1 MKLSARIAATVLS
14 LASLCV
20 LPAAHAVLTVHTLRV
35 ESLAASAPLGIDT
48 AHPRLGWRLASDT
61 RADAQTAYQI
71 LVASNADI
79 LASDQG
85 DLWDSGRVESSAS
98 QFIPYAG
105 KPLVSSQQVF
115 WKVRAFDASGQSS
128 LYSQPASWTMGIL
141 APKKNEGWQP
151 ATRWITD
158 ADLLTRTRKALG
170 YSSEV
175 TTDENEKKWLLLDL
189 GKNHKIDLVRLYAI
203 RHTVNERLGYPKRF
217 KVELAN
223 NSGMLGATVLGDF
236 TKEDY
241 NPWLTKT
248 DIPAPDGG
256 ATGRYLR
263 ITATKLRS
271 FDDFASFALSQV
283 AVFSDGKNIAVGA
296 KVTALD
302 SRESALWSAAS
313 VVDGLGVPGANP
325 RANDAILLRREFT
338 VKPGLRRATLHLSGL
353 GHYELS
359 VNGAR
364 ASDRLLT
371 PGWTEP
377 TQTLLYDTHDLTAQL
392 QPGANALGLTLAGG
406 MYNVQESKGRYV
418 KFASAFRPLTA
429 YGQLRLDY
437 EDGST
442 DYVVTDTNWKV
453 GQGPLTFSNIYGGED
468 YDARLEPTGWDKP
481 GFDDS
486 TWKPAAETKAPGGD
500 LLGATHGSP
509 AFAAFESFNP
519 ASVKELSTGVLIY
532 DFGQNVAMMPR
543 LKVRGPAGSIVRI
556 TPSELLKP
564 NGSLDR
570 GSSAHGAAPAYWEYT
585 LRGGAAGEDYFPRFF
600 YHGARYLQVELIAP
614 ELPPGVSNTAP
625 AVRPEIV
632 SLESVVTHSDS
643 APAGD
648 FETSS
653 PLLNRIRLLVRWA
666 QRSNM
671 AHVLTDCPH
680 RERLGWLEQYHLNG
694 RALRYEW
701 DVTQLYTK
709 TFRDMADA
717 QTLRGLVPSISP
729 EFIKFEGGFRDSP
742 EWGGAVVLAAWQHYV
757 FTGDDSPLRENY
769 EVMKRYAGYLGSQAK
784 ARILSHGLGD
794 WYDQGPN
801 RPGNAQLTPVPFVA
815 TAIYF
820 EINRTLGRIAAH
832 LGKTKDADFY
842 ATEAAAIGEAF
853 NKKFFDAAKQSY
865 STGSQTALALPLALD
880 LVPAESR
887 DAVLTALVS
896 EIQGRGHA
904 VTAGDVGYRYLLR
917 ALAAAGRHDIILAM
931 ATQAEKPGYA
941 FQLAKGATSLVEAWD
956 ANTHASQ
963 NHFMLGQIIEWFYAD
978 LAGIQ
983 PDPTAPGFKRFTV
996 APAFVD
1002 GLSWVAAKH
1011 DTPYGR
1017 IETKWKR
1024 EGSIL
1029 LLDVT
1034 VPVGTT
1040 AEVHLPLPGADLAAI
1055 QDGGRPVPHLTD
1067 IKHVRTVNGTT
1078 VLEIGSGR
1086 YSFSAPAVK

>member
-1 MKLSARIAATVLS
+1 MKLSARLSAAVLS
-14 LASLCV
+14 LAFLSIE
-20 LPAAHAVLTVHTLRV
+20 PDATAALTVHTLRV
-35 ESLAASAPLGIDT
+35 ENLPASTPLGIDT
-48 AHPRLGWRLASDT
+48 AQPRLGWRLASDT

-71 LVASNADI
+71 LVASTAD
-79 LASDQG
+79 LLSVDTG

-105 KPLVSSQQVF
+105 KPLASSQQVF

-128 LYSQPASWTMGIL
+128 LYSEPASWTMGIL
-141 APKKNEGWQP
+141 GDKKNPGWQP
-151 ATRWITD
+151 AARWITD
-158 ADLLTRTRKALG
+158 ADLLTRARKALG

-175 TTDENEKKWLLLDL
+175 TTDENEKKWLLIDL
-189 GKNHKIDLVRLYAI
+189 GKNQKIDLVRLYAV
-203 RHTVNERLGYPKRF
+203 RHTVNERLGYPRRF

-236 TKEDY
+236 TREDY

-248 DIPAPDGG
+248 DIPVPPETAP
-256 ATGRYLR
+256 GRYVR

-359 VNGAR
+359 VNGTR

-377 TQTLLYDTHDLTAQL
+377 TQTLLYDTHDLTARL

-429 YGQLRLDY
+429 FGQLRLDY

-442 DYVVTDTNWKV
+442 EYVVTDTQWKV

-468 YDARLEPTGWDKP
+468 YDARRESTGWDKP

-486 TWKPAAETKAPGGD
+486 AWKPAAETKSPGGQ
-500 LLGATHGSP
+500 LLGTTHASP
-509 AFAAFESFNP
+509 AFAPFESLKP
-519 ASVKELSTGVLIY
+519 ASVKELSSGVLIY
-532 DFGQNVAMMPR
+532 DFGQNTAMMPR
-543 LKVRGPAGSIVRI
+543 LRVRGPAGSTVRI
-556 TPSELLKP
+556 TPSELLKS
-564 NGSLDR
+564 NGALDR
-570 GSSAHGAAPAYWEYT
+570 GSSAHGAAPAYWQYT
-585 LRGGAAGEDYFPRFF
+585 LRGDPTGEEYFPKFF
-600 YHGARYLQVELIAP
+600 YHGSRYAQVELLAP

-625 AVRPEIV
+625 AARPEIL
-632 SLESVVTHSDS
+632 SFESVVTHSDS
-643 APAGD
+643 APAGE
-648 FETSS
+648 FETSN

-666 QRSNM
+666 QRSNL

-694 RALRYEW
+694 PALRYEW

-742 EWGGAVVLAAWQHYV
+742 EWGGSVVLAAWQHYV

-801 RPGNAQLTPVPFVA
+801 RPGTAQLTPVPFVA

-842 ATEAAAIGEAF
+842 AAEAAAIGEAF
-853 NKKFFDAAKQSY
+853 NKKFFDATKQTY
-865 STGSQTALALPLALD
+865 ATGSQTSLALPLALD

-887 DAVLTALVS
+887 DAVLAALVS

-917 ALAAAGRHDIILAM
+917 ALAAAGRHDVILAM
-931 ATQAEKPGYA
+931 ATQSEKPGYA

-963 NHFMLGQIIEWFYAD
+963 NHFMLGQITEWFYAD
-978 LAGIQ
+978 LAGLR
-983 PDPTAPGFKRFTV
+983 PHADSPGFKRFTI
-996 APAFVD
+996 APAFVA
-1002 GLSWVAAKH
+1002 GLDWVAAKH

-1040 AEVHLPLPGADLAAI
+1040 AEVHLPLPSGDLAAI
-1055 QDGGRPVPHLTD
+1055 QDNGRPVAHLTD
-1067 IKHVRTVNGTT
+1067 IKHLRTVNGTT
-1078 VLEIGSGR
+1078 VLELGSGH
-1086 YSFSAPAVK
+1086 YSFSAPLK